1 MRNKIAV
8 IVFSDSETHA
18 DMARIAN
25 AMQIIREFA
34 DAGDE
39 ARLLFDGAGVT
50 WPPKLAKEEHPLH
63 KLYEMIKPH
72 VTGAC
77 AYCSRAFKVAEA
89 VENSGVALLDDF
101 KGHPSVRGLII
112 DGYQVITL

>member
-1 MRNKIAV
+1 MEHKVAV

-25 AMQIIREFA
+25 AMQIIREFT

-50 WPPKLAKEEHPLH
+50 WPPKLSAKGHPLNPLFE
-63 KLYEMIKPH
+63 KIKSF
-72 VTGAC
+72 VGGAC
-77 AYCSRAFKVAEA
+77 MYCSRAFKVAEE
-89 VENSGVALLDDF
+89 VEKSGIMLLGDY
-101 KGHPSVRGLII
+101 KGHPSVRNLIQE
-112 DGYQVITL
+112 GYQVITL